1 MTSGFGVA
9 MARVDP
15 VPQKAPL
22 LTAGLSA
29 TKPGKVCLATAEVR
43 F

>member
-1 MTSGFGVA
+1 

-22 LTAGLSA
+22 LTVGLSDKA
-29 TKPGKVCLATAEVR
+29 DAWGCRMVQNRP
-43 F
+43 

>member
-1 MTSGFGVA
+1 

-22 LTAGLSA
+22 MTAGLSDKA
-29 TKPGKVCLATAEVR
+29 DVWGCRMV
-43 F
+43 

>member
-22 LTAGLSA
+22 LTAGLSDKA
-29 TKPGKVCLATAEVR
+29 DVWGCRMVQNRP
-43 F
+43 

>member
-1 MTSGFGVA
+1 

-22 LTAGLSA
+22 LTARLSDKA
-29 TKPGKVCLATAEVR
+29 DVWGCRMVQNHP
-43 F
+43 